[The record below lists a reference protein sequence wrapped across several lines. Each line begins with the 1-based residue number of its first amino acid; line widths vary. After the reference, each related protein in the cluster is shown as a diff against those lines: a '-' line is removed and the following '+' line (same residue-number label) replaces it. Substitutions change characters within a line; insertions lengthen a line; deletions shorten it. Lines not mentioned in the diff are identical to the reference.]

1 MLGSMPSLLESLF
14 AVAVIAGVA
23 PILSAV
29 LPGPSLPQVVFLI
42 LGGILIGPEA
52 LNWAAPDQIA
62 VLSQLGLGFLFLM
75 AGYELE
81 VTLFRQTPGKIA
93 VRAWFLTAA
102 AALVLVLLL
111 QRVTVV
117 DGDIEVMIALTTTA
131 LGTLLPILRDNGTL
145 GSSLGP
151 FVFAAGAVGEF
162 FPIVAMALLLSST
175 GAIGGIIALVGMAVA
190 VFAVLQVLRRARRRG
205 LSTRLGLQ
213 EHATGQI
220 TLRWTVILLAFL
232 LFLAEDFGLDIVL
245 GGFLAGVVLRRWAP
259 GDTQSLERKLEAISW
274 GLFIPVFFINSGM
287 TLDIDSIV
295 AAPWKPVVFAG
306 LLLLVRGI
314 PALYMYRDELSVTQ
328 RWQMVFY
335 TATALPILVALS
347 EVGVDAGIMT
357 TADSATLVG
366 AGVVSVMLYPQIATA
381 IGRRAHS
388 DAQPVDADDTA
399 PA

>member
-14 AVAVIAGVA
+14 AVAVVAGVA
-23 PILSAV
+23 PILTAA
-29 LPGPSLPQVVFLI
+29 LPGPSIPQVVFLL
-42 LGGILIGPEA
+42 LGGILIGPEM
-52 LNWAAPDQIA
+52 LDLAAPDQIA

-81 VTLFRQTPGKIA
+81 ITLFRQVPGRIA
-93 VRAWFLTAA
+93 IRAWFVTALLA
-102 AALVLVLLL
+102 MALVLLFRQLG
-111 QRVTVV
+111 TI

-131 LGTLLPILRDNGTL
+131 LGTLLPILRDNGVL
-145 GSSLGP
+145 DSALGP

-175 GAIGGIIALVGMAVA
+175 GAIGGLIALFGMAIA
-190 VFAVLQVLRRARRRG
+190 VFLVLKVLRRARRRG
-205 LSTRLGLQ
+205 LSARLGLQ

-259 GDTQSLERKLEAISW
+259 GDTRSLEGKLEALSW
-274 GLFIPVFFINSGM
+274 GLFVPVFFINSGM
-287 TLDIDSIV
+287 TLDIASIL
-295 AAPWKPVVFAG
+295 AAPWKPLVFAAM
-306 LLLLVRGI
+306 LLLVRGL
-314 PALYMYRDELSVTQ
+314 PALYLYRDVLSGNQ

-335 TATALPILVALS
+335 TATALPLLVALS
-347 EVGVDAGIMT
+347 QVGVEAGVMT
-357 TADSATLVG
+357 AADSATLVG
-366 AGVVSVMLYPQIATA
+366 AGVLTVMLFPQIATA
-381 IGRRAHS
+381 IGHRAAPEPQPA
-388 DAQPVDADDTA
+388 DAGEAT